1 MRLLPGSDTRRIFSI
16 PEVIFIAR
24 LLQPRPL
31 TGALAGLLT
40 LLPSN
45 KSAGVRRSGS
55 WEEKVPCSAGNYS
68 GAFQTS
74 FGSKQREPPSSK
86 ITAVAEENPNRR
98 KIRKE
103 EGRKN
108 LSESFEEKSSE
119 EDPFPHRRF
128 WATSI
133 SPVTMGEAP
142 PLGELVESIVFNLP
156 PQVAQIPDHRAAITL
171 QISGDD
177 PKPVF
182 FLVRD
187 DPSSADAFALFPTLP
202 HAHNSHRL
210 CIGIGEG
217 HLPQVPNLHSASG
230 ALGGFRRRLPFRQ
243 SQRFAVKSRSA
254 LA

>member
-1 MRLLPGSDTRRIFSI
+1 LLNPLIHSRFLRAGVLQGTLACAGRIPPVARMRLLPGSDTRRIFSI

-74 FGSKQREPPSSK
+74 FGSKQREPPSNK

-108 LSESFEEKSSE
+108 LSESFEEESSE

-133 SPVTMGEAP
+133 SPVTGKKENEEAG
-142 PLGELVESIVFNLP
+142 LGN
-156 PQVAQIPDHRAAITL
+156 D
-171 QISGDD
+171 
-177 PKPVF
+177 K
-182 FLVRD
+182 
-187 DPSSADAFALFPTLP
+187 
-202 HAHNSHRL
+202 
-210 CIGIGEG
+210 
-217 HLPQVPNLHSASG
+217 
-230 ALGGFRRRLPFRQ
+230 
-243 SQRFAVKSRSA
+243 
-254 LA
+254 